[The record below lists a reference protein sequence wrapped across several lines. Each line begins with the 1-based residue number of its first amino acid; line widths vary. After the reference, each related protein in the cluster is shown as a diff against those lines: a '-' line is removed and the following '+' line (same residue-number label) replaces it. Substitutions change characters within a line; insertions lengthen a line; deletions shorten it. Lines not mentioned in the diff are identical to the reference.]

1 MPGMDGWEA
10 TQILKNDARTK
21 DVLIVAVTARAMG
34 AEEARTRAVGADGF
48 VVKPFDLV
56 SLGDV
61 IADILTQGRPALEGL
76 QRLNPSASPAESV

>member
-1 MPGMDGWEA
+1 
-10 TQILKNDARTK
+10 
-21 DVLIVAVTARAMG
+21 VLEVLDSLNPQKSLLGAMG

-61 IADILTQGRPALEGL
+61 IADILARGRPALEGL
-76 QRLNPSASPAESV
+76 QRLNPSELPAESF